1 MFCMTWFTICP
12 CNKMKKGQN
21 FVTCKKMDCF
31 AEGHEGGQSQ
41 VLRKAY
47 RMLWISKAYG
57 TGNFNQSY
65 PIVGYSAIGD

>member
-1 MFCMTWFTICP
+1 M
-12 CNKMKKGQN
+12 Q
-21 FVTCKKMDCF
+21 KMDCF